1 MIFYKKND
9 DEMIF
14 NAMIND
20 EISDLLKDLRY
31 RAISCGCIESPRTD
45 WLPKKHPNVSA
56 CTSIETLK
64 VIFQSIRL
72 FSLEIRYRLSL
83 IGKAPN
89 TEYILLTTT
98 RTHPMLWVIMIM

>member
-9 DEMIF
+9 DKMIF

-31 RAISCGCIESPRTD
+31 RAISCGCIESPRTGFQKNT
-45 WLPKKHPNVSA
+45 PMYASA